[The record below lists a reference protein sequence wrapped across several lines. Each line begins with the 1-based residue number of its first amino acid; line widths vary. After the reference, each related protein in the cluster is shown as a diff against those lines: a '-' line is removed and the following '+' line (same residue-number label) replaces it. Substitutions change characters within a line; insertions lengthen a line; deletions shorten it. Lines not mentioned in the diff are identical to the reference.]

1 MKGFFSS
8 RQNNGL
14 SMLLGMLMLL
24 PGHAL
29 SDGWFATPL
38 GVSDTVAGDFV
49 TAAGNVE
56 LGSNVE
62 GDVYTAG
69 GNVAI
74 RREVNGEVLALGG
87 NVALLS
93 NVRDDLY
100 AAGGSVQLDGE
111 IGGDVKA
118 AGGHLSLSPEAN
130 IEGRASLV
138 GASIEVRG
146 RIGKSLKAMGDVI
159 RLGGEIRGDVDL
171 TAREVEILPG
181 AKIQGKLR
189 YRSPQPAQIDP
200 TAIIE
205 GGVSYLPMEIERGAA
220 TAGKVAGILG
230 VVLALAGLAL
240 LGGLLLALFPNFV
253 QAASR
258 TLGSEPGKSL
268 VLGFALLVS
277 LPVAVLLLFV
287 TVIGIPIGL
296 AVLLLYPLAL
306 LLGYLA
312 VAFYAGDKGLTL
324 LRRGR
329 ASASARFTAF
339 LFALILLALL
349 TGIPLVG
356 GLIAFLS
363 VLSGLGAWM
372 LYLYRMVSGQK
383 SGEPRRSPS

>member
-1 MKGFFSS
+1 
-8 RQNNGL
+8 
-14 SMLLGMLMLL
+14 MLLGMLMLL

-29 SDGWFATPL
+29 PDGWFATPI

-49 TAAGNVE
+49 AAAGNVE
-56 LGSNVE
+56 LASNVE

-87 NVALLS
+87 NVSLQS
-93 NVRDDLY
+93 KVRDDLY

-111 IGGDVKA
+111 VGGDVKA
-118 AGGHLSLSPEAN
+118 AGGRLSLSPGAN

-146 RIGKSLKAMGDVI
+146 RIGKSLKAMGDAI

-220 TAGKVAGILG
+220 TAAKVAGILG

-240 LGGLLLALFPNFV
+240 LGGLLLALFPGFV

-268 VLGFALLVS
+268 ALGFALLVS

-306 LLGYLA
+306 VLGYLA

-329 ASASARFTAF
+329 ASASTRFTAF

-363 VLSGLGAWM
+363 VLSGLGAWV
-372 LYLYRMVSGQK
+372 LYLYRMVAGPK
-383 SGEPRRSPS
+383 SGELRRSPS